1 MGKRD
6 EFAILDHIRS
16 HLPPLKP
23 VEREALERLLVEQ
36 GCRDPLV
43 VWQDPEAKERIL
55 IDGFNRLDIC
65 KRHGLEFKTTLIELP
80 DYAAVLS
87 WMEMN
92 ARGRRNHTA
101 TAGRYY
107 LGCRYNR
114 EKSQH
119 GTNQHTERSGQ
130 RVHSSDKTCER
141 IASEEKTSE
150 RTVRRAGVFAEQVD
164 HLEEHVGNGIKWLIL
179 SEQLGYSEKL
189 YNALTE
195 AESGDAVNAIAAA
208 REAKEGTG
216 KPATVSAVL
225 KQLEPEGDDEG
236 KEDAT
241 EMAADHAI
249 QRVCLTITEL
259 ADQVSLGHLETLVLR
274 LRANV
279 VELEKKL
286 TSRRKSQ

>member
-1 MGKRD
+1 VGAAGELA
-6 EFAILDHIRS
+6 EFGEEVVIPFALDDPHVSGLGLGR
-16 HLPPLKP
+16 
-23 VEREALERLLVEQ
+23 ERL
-36 GCRDPLV
+36 R
-43 VWQDPEAKERIL
+43 A
-55 IDGFNRLDIC
+55 
-65 KRHGLEFKTTLIELP
+65 
-80 DYAAVLS
+80 
-87 WMEMN
+87 
-92 ARGRRNHTA
+92 
-101 TAGRYY
+101 
-107 LGCRYNR
+107 
-114 EKSQH
+114 EK
-119 GTNQHTERSGQ
+119 
-130 RVHSSDKTCER
+130 V
-141 IASEEKTSE
+141 AP
-150 RTVRRAGVFAEQVD
+150 RTVTRAGVFAEQVD

-195 AESGDAVNAIAAA
+195 AEPGDAVNAIAAA